1 MANNYTTSELSQVPY
16 PENAQFQQIKGL
28 TGGLVFLM
36 VSFALIIL
44 KYIKMNA
51 LKILESKDVEKN
63 VITELTK
70 LHDRVEL
77 LSYRQKKTSF
87 QPDYK
92 KSTNLIRTSARL
104 ANLKTNVRTMSSI
117 QENEWRSCFRH
128 IFK

>member
-28 TGGLVFLM
+28 TGSLVFLM
-36 VSFALIIL
+36 VGFALMIL

-51 LKILESKDVEKN
+51 SKILESKDVEKN

-92 KSTNLIRTSARL
+92 KKYEFDPHIC
-104 ANLKTNVRTMSSI
+104 SSCKS
-117 QENEWRSCFRH
+117 EDECPHDVVDTR
-128 IFK
+128 K